1 MSWQDISAW
10 IALIT
15 FVAAIV
21 KTVIPLTNAIT
32 TLTIKVDTVISRF
45 EEMDRKKHEAHE
57 KIWGHNCNQDKL
69 LMEHE
74 TRLHD
79 LDGKSSETKLR
90 GD

>member
-10 IALIT
+10 IALVGFI
-15 FVAAIV
+15 AAIV

-32 TLTIKVDTVISRF
+32 VLTMKVDTVISRF

-57 KIWGHNCNQDKL
+57 KIWEHNRKQDKL

-79 LDGKSSETKLR
+79 LDGKNSETKL
-90 GD
+90 